1 MLSDVVDVFNAAG
14 YVYVENLTWV
24 LLAPTNKARA
34 AWARSPLAPHASAP
48 AQMLAGPTAHIGR
61 SHRTLLI
68 FRRDV
73 RTHPKGKEIELRHQR
88 SPDVDVSI
96 VRTGKG
102 ATRLR
107 AWAVDTADSP
117 QTGASSRPR
126 QHTSRS
132 RHSSPGRTRQA
143 SRAVSSSCGDTQR
156 SGGQDGPTS
165 RLLEETLLCAVG
177 IDEGGKYVAVVQH
190 RRIPAVARTRM
201 KTWSLIG
208 ANRMKIDRSSRALPA
223 GPLEDGYN
231 AI

>member
-1 MLSDVVDVFNAAG
+1 MVDVFNAAG

-34 AWARSPLAPHASAP
+34 AWARSPPAPHVSAP

-107 AWAVDTADSP
+107 AWAVNTADSP
-117 QTGASSRPR
+117 PDGRII
-126 QHTSRS
+126 
-132 RHSSPGRTRQA
+132 SPEA
-143 SRAVSSSCGDTQR
+143 AYIAI
-156 SGGQDGPTS
+156 
-165 RLLEETLLCAVG
+165 ETLLPGAYTPGQPGRFLELWGHTEVRRPG
-177 IDEGGKYVAVVQH
+177 WTHVA
-190 RRIPAVARTRM
+190 P
-201 KTWSLIG
+201 
-208 ANRMKIDRSSRALPA
+208 P
-223 GPLEDGYN
+223 
-231 AI
+231 